1 MSQARFY
8 TLDCSQWCFSL
19 KQVNLNHSQHLH
31 RKGKATRTITVKHPA
46 TRLFQQY
53 QLEPLQVYI
62 LELTTHVATCHGRFH
77 LSFDVTR
84 LFVS

>member
-1 MSQARFY
+1 MSQAGFY
-8 TLDCSQWCFSL
+8 IWIVPNGVSL

-31 RKGKATRTITVKHPA
+31 RKGKATRTITMKHPA
-46 TRLFQQY
+46 IQLFQQY
-53 QLEPLQVYI
+53 HLKPLQAYN
-62 LELTTHVATCHGRFH
+62 LELTTHAATCHCHFH